1 MQINAVY
8 DHGKLELPDNIQ
20 LKHQRFQVVVDVPDE
35 ELLPS
40 TVSVSGKKTI
50 SEELD
55 GILGQYRQGNKSRTA
70 LDDKA
75 AWHKHLEE
83 KHMK

>member
-1 MQINAVY
+1 MQVNAVY
-8 DHGKLELPDNIQ
+8 DHGKLELLDNIQ

-35 ELLPS
+35 EVLSLV
-40 TVSVSGKKTI
+40 VSVSGRKTI

-55 GILGQYRQGNKSRTA
+55 GILGEYRKGNKPRTP

-75 AWHKHLEE
+75 EWHKHLEE
-83 KHMK
+83 KYIK